1 MNYLIRYI
9 FCFLLLI
16 IASVSYAQEV
26 SNGKEISDAG
36 IPALPDTLVL
46 QKFNSVRNALDTA
59 LLKLSPTDKL
69 DSIKLN
75 HVSRLLSELDSLQR
89 GLPSEGKLAAK
100 MDSIKQASLQKIK
113 EKLSFKER
121 VNIPLNDQEKSF
133 LQKHGLPLDKLN
145 LSNRLDGIDIPKLPG
160 SSNGNDLSS
169 TLDKVKGNGD
179 LTNKLP
185 SIPTVQGIVPEQL
198 KTAVDRANSV
208 KEELGSV
215 KDDIKEAKEKGLDY
229 TEHAD
234 ELAEESLKKLKE
246 VKALEGQLSA
256 AEKLKQAQQA
266 ELEKIKNAQHLR
278 DQLASG
284 KVTEKVLANEEQV
297 KAYMEKMAKYKKK
310 FDKLPDIRYVP
321 KIKPNAMKG
330 RPLKERFAPGMLFQ
344 IVKSD
349 QTVSWY
355 LAPEVLYK
363 FSGTFSGGVAGVY
376 RFQYNLSP
384 KVIWD
389 NPLYGYKVIG
399 QAKTWKSFYLRSEL
413 ERLNYFRPV
422 GPHLDPS
429 GRYWDTNWLV
439 GVGRTQRISNRLNGY
454 VWAFYNVTRDPS
466 DIFSNKII
474 IKSGIQFNL
483 VNDFKKVVKYVE
495 EKVRWKSD

>member
-1 MNYLIRYI
+1 
-9 FCFLLLI
+9 
-16 IASVSYAQEV
+16 
-26 SNGKEISDAG
+26 
-36 IPALPDTLVL
+36 
-46 QKFNSVRNALDTA
+46 

-266 ELEKIKNAQHLR
+266 ELEKIKNAQAELEKIKNAQHLR

-389 NPLYGYKVIG
+389 NPTKSDLG
-399 QAKTWKSFYLRSEL
+399 QPPVRLQGNRASQNLEEL
-413 ERLNYFRPV
+413 LFAFRVGAVKLFSSRWPASRPQRQVLGHQLVGGSRTHTKNLQSPERLCLGFLQCYPRSFRYF
-422 GPHLDPS
+422 
-429 GRYWDTNWLV
+429 
-439 GVGRTQRISNRLNGY
+439 
-454 VWAFYNVTRDPS
+454 
-466 DIFSNKII
+466 
-474 IKSGIQFNL
+474 
-483 VNDFKKVVKYVE
+483 
-495 EKVRWKSD
+495 

>member
-1 MNYLIRYI
+1 
-9 FCFLLLI
+9 
-16 IASVSYAQEV
+16 
-26 SNGKEISDAG
+26 
-36 IPALPDTLVL
+36 
-46 QKFNSVRNALDTA
+46 
-59 LLKLSPTDKL
+59 
-69 DSIKLN
+69 
-75 HVSRLLSELDSLQR
+75 
-89 GLPSEGKLAAK
+89 
-100 MDSIKQASLQKIK
+100 
-113 EKLSFKER
+113 
-121 VNIPLNDQEKSF
+121 
-133 LQKHGLPLDKLN
+133 
-145 LSNRLDGIDIPKLPG
+145 
-160 SSNGNDLSS
+160 
-169 TLDKVKGNGD
+169 
-179 LTNKLP
+179 
-185 SIPTVQGIVPEQL
+185 
-198 KTAVDRANSV
+198 
-208 KEELGSV
+208 LGSV

-422 GPHLDPS
+422 VKLFSSRWPASRPQRQVLGHQ
-429 GRYWDTNWLV
+429 LV
-439 GVGRTQRISNRLNGY
+439 GGSRTHTKNLQSPERLCLGFLQCY
-454 VWAFYNVTRDPS
+454 PRSFRY
-466 DIFSNKII
+466 F
-474 IKSGIQFNL
+474 
-483 VNDFKKVVKYVE
+483 
-495 EKVRWKSD
+495 